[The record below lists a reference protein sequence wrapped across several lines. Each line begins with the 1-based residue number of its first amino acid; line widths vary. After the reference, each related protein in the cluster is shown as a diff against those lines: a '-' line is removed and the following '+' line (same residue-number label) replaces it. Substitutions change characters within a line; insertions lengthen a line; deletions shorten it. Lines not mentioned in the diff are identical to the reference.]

1 MDSGQFDPTLAGP
14 AATPSPKTAGGT
26 GIPPAQNGADTMD
39 KRETQPMKATTVDFE
54 AGLMNET
61 EQLEQLRKQME
72 TLYQNLRTV
81 RHAIN
86 NHVAVI
92 MAMAELSQRNPAQS
106 AKLSQLC
113 LEKAPQIAAA
123 IGGFTELF
131 NGALS
136 MQREVENQT
145 K

>member
-1 MDSGQFDPTLAGP
+1 MEQSTTEFDP
-14 AATPSPKTAGGT
+14 
-26 GIPPAQNGADTMD
+26 GA
-39 KRETQPMKATTVDFE
+39 
-54 AGLMNET
+54 MNNS
-61 EQLEQLRKQME
+61 EQELEQMRKQME

-92 MAMAELSQRNPAQS
+92 MAMSELSQRNPAQY

-136 MQREVENQT
+136 IHRNPDTQPPTQIV
-145 K
+145 

>member
-1 MDSGQFDPTLAGP
+1 
-14 AATPSPKTAGGT
+14 
-26 GIPPAQNGADTMD
+26 
-39 KRETQPMKATTVDFE
+39 
-54 AGLMNET
+54 MNET

-106 AKLSQLC
+106 SKLSQLC

-136 MQREVENQT
+136 MQREVENQSQS

>member
-1 MDSGQFDPTLAGP
+1 MSQSADM
-14 AATPSPKTAGGT
+14 TAGM
-26 GIPPAQNGADTMD
+26 PAQW
-39 KRETQPMKATTVDFE
+39 Q
-54 AGLMNET
+54 
-61 EQLEQLRKQME
+61 

-106 AKLSQLC
+106 QKLCQLC

-123 IGGFTELF
+123 IASFSELF
-131 NGALS
+131 EATMTLREEN
-136 MQREVENQT
+136 QREPAAVQ